1 MQAFA
6 PHYGQIFKKN
16 IMLKIKNI
24 ITLFT
29 LIATVS
35 ITNAQ
40 IKVGDHFPDVQL
52 QNNKNAVVKLNSF
65 KDKTVLVDFWAS
77 WCAPCRL
84 ANKNLVKMYNQYKG
98 QNFEIVGI
106 SIDND
111 KTKWL
116 KAIEKDKMKHQQ
128 LIDPK
133 GFDAKTAVTF
143 GVDALP
149 STFLFD
155 ASGKLIAIN
164 PTEAQII
171 AQIKKN
177 NK

>member
-1 MQAFA
+1 M
-6 PHYGQIFKKN
+6 FKLKN
-16 IMLKIKNI
+16 IAA
-24 ITLFT
+24 LF
-29 LIATVS
+29 LIVISFSTAS
-35 ITNAQ
+35 AQ
-40 IKVGDHFPDVQL
+40 IKLGDTFPDVQL
-52 QNNKNAVVKLNSF
+52 QNDKNVTVKLNSF
-65 KDKTVLVDFWAS
+65 KGKTVLVDFWAS

-84 ANKNLVKMYNQYKG
+84 ANKKLVKLYDKYRN

-106 SIDND
+106 SIDTD

-116 KAIEKDKMKHQQ
+116 KAIEKDKLKHQQ

-133 GFDAKTAVTF
+133 GFDAKTAITF
-143 GVDALP
+143 GVEALP
-149 STFLFD
+149 AAYLFD

-177 NK
+177 K

>member
-1 MQAFA
+1 MF
-6 PHYGQIFKKN
+6 
-16 IMLKIKNI
+16 KIKYI

-29 LIATVS
+29 LIATVA
-35 ITNAQ
+35 TAGAQ
-40 IKVGDHFPDVQL
+40 IKIGDGFPDVQL
-52 QNNKNAVVKLNSF
+52 QNNKNATIKLNSF
-65 KDKTVLVDFWAS
+65 KGKTVLVDFWAS
-77 WCAPCRL
+77 WCAPCRM
-84 ANKNLVKMYNQYKG
+84 ANKNLVKLYDQYKG

-116 KAIEKDKMKHQQ
+116 KAIEKDKLKHQQ

-149 STFLFD
+149 STYLFD

-177 NK
+177 K

>member
-1 MQAFA
+1 MS
-6 PHYGQIFKKN
+6 
-16 IMLKIKNI
+16 KIKYI
-24 ITLFT
+24 ITLFAF
-29 LIATVS
+29 IASVTIAS
-35 ITNAQ
+35 AQ
-40 IKVGDHFPDVQL
+40 IKIGDSFPDVQL
-52 QNNKNAVVKLNSF
+52 QNNKNTIVKLNSF
-65 KDKTVLVDFWAS
+65 KGKTVLVDFWAS
-77 WCAPCRL
+77 WCAPCRM
-84 ANKNLVKMYNQYKG
+84 ANKKLVKLYDQYKG

-106 SIDND
+106 SIDID

-116 KAIEKDKMKHQQ
+116 KTIEKDKLKHQQ

-149 STFLFD
+149 SAYLFD

-177 NK
+177 KK

>member
-1 MQAFA
+1 MF
-6 PHYGQIFKKN
+6 N
-16 IMLKIKNI
+16 IKNS

-29 LIATVS
+29 LIATVAIAS
-35 ITNAQ
+35 AQ
-40 IKVGDHFPDVQL
+40 IKTGDHFPDVQL
-52 QNNKNAVVKLNSF
+52 QNNKNATVKLNSF
-65 KDKTVLVDFWAS
+65 KGKTVLVDFWAS
-77 WCAPCRL
+77 WCAPCRM
-84 ANKNLVKMYNQYKG
+84 ANKNLVKLYEQYKV

-116 KAIEKDKMKHQQ
+116 KAIEKDKLKHPQ

-133 GFDAKTAVTF
+133 GFDAKTAITF

-149 STFLFD
+149 STYLFD

-177 NK
+177 K

>member
-1 MQAFA
+1 M
-6 PHYGQIFKKN
+6 FK
-16 IMLKIKNI
+16 LKNI

-29 LIATVS
+29 FIATVS
-35 ITNAQ
+35 IANAQ
-40 IKVGDHFPDVQL
+40 IKVGESFPDIQL
-52 QNNKNAVVKLNSF
+52 QNDKNVTIKLNSF
-65 KDKTVLVDFWAS
+65 KGKTVLVDFWAS
-77 WCAPCRL
+77 WCGPCRQ
-84 ANKNLVKMYNQYKG
+84 ANKKLVKMYDQYKN

-133 GFDAKTAVTF
+133 GFEAKTALTF
-143 GVDALP
+143 GVEALP

-155 ASGKLIAIN
+155 ASGKLVAIN
-164 PTEAQII
+164 PTETQII
-171 AQIKKN
+171 DQIKKN
-177 NK
+177 KK

>member
-1 MQAFA
+1 MF
-6 PHYGQIFKKN
+6 
-16 IMLKIKNI
+16 KIKQFI
-24 ITLFT
+24 ALFT
-29 LIATVS
+29 FIATVATAS
-35 ITNAQ
+35 AQ
-40 IKVGDHFPDVQL
+40 IKVGDRLPEVQL
-52 QNNKNAVVKLNSF
+52 QNNKNVSVALNSF
-65 KDKTVLVDFWAS
+65 KGKTVLVDFWAS
-77 WCAPCRL
+77 WCGPCRL
-84 ANKNLVKMYNQYKG
+84 ANKGLVKMYEQYKG

-116 KAIEKDKMKHQQ
+116 KAIDKDKMKHTQ

-133 GFDAKTAVTF
+133 GFDAKTALSF

-164 PTEAQII
+164 PSEAQII

-177 NK
+177 KK

>member
-1 MQAFA
+1 MF
-6 PHYGQIFKKN
+6 
-16 IMLKIKNI
+16 KIKNI

-29 LIATVS
+29 LVAAVS
-35 ITNAQ
+35 MTNAQ
-40 IKVGDHFPDVQL
+40 IKVGDSFPDVQL
-52 QNNKNAVVKLNSF
+52 QNNKNTTTKLNSF
-65 KDKTVLVDFWAS
+65 KGKTVLVDFWAS

-84 ANKNLVKMYNQYKG
+84 ANKKLVKMYDQYKD

-133 GFDAKTAVTF
+133 GFEAKTALTF
-143 GVDALP
+143 GVEALP
-149 STFLFD
+149 SAFLFD
-155 ASGKLIAIN
+155 ASGKLVAIN

-177 NK
+177 KK

>member
-1 MQAFA
+1 M
-6 PHYGQIFKKN
+6 FKLKN
-16 IMLKIKNI
+16 IAALFLI
-24 ITLFT
+24 ILSFST
-29 LIATVS
+29 AT
-35 ITNAQ
+35 AQ
-40 IKVGDHFPDVQL
+40 IKLGDTFPDVQL
-52 QNNKNAVVKLNSF
+52 QNDKNAAVKLNSF
-65 KDKTVLVDFWAS
+65 KGKTVLVDFWAS

-84 ANKNLVKMYNQYKG
+84 ANKKLVKLYDKYKN

-106 SIDND
+106 SIDTD

-116 KAIEKDKMKHQQ
+116 KAIEKDKLKHSQ

-133 GFDAKTAVTF
+133 GFDAKTAITF
-143 GVDALP
+143 GVEALP
-149 STFLFD
+149 AAYLFD

-177 NK
+177 K

>member
-1 MQAFA
+1 MF
-6 PHYGQIFKKN
+6 
-16 IMLKIKNI
+16 KIKNI
-24 ITLFT
+24 MALF
-29 LIATVS
+29 LIIATVS
-35 ITNAQ
+35 LANAQ
-40 IKVGDHFPDVQL
+40 IKTGDTFPDIQL
-52 QNNKNAVVKLNSF
+52 ENNKNTTIKLNSF
-65 KDKTVLVDFWAS
+65 KGKTVLVDFWAS
-77 WCAPCRL
+77 WCGPCRL
-84 ANKNLVKMYNQYKG
+84 ANKKLVKMYDQYKD

-106 SIDND
+106 SIDTD

-133 GFDAKTAVTF
+133 GFDAKSAVTF

-149 STFLFD
+149 AAYLFD

-177 NK
+177 KK

>member
-1 MQAFA
+1 MS
-6 PHYGQIFKKN
+6 
-16 IMLKIKNI
+16 KIKYI
-24 ITLFT
+24 ITLFAFIT
-29 LIATVS
+29 SVTIAS
-35 ITNAQ
+35 AQ
-40 IKVGDHFPDVQL
+40 IKIGDSFPDVQL
-52 QNNKNAVVKLNSF
+52 QNNKNAIVKLNSF
-65 KDKTVLVDFWAS
+65 KGKTVLVDFWAS
-77 WCAPCRL
+77 WCAPCRT
-84 ANKNLVKMYNQYKG
+84 ANKKLVKLYDQYKG

-106 SIDND
+106 SIDID

-116 KAIEKDKMKHQQ
+116 KAIEKDKLKHQQ

-149 STFLFD
+149 SAYLFD

-177 NK
+177 KK

>member
-1 MQAFA
+1 MRTNL
-6 PHYGQIFKKN
+6 KKS
-16 IMLKIKNI
+16 IMFKIKNI
-24 ITLFT
+24 IVLFT

-35 ITNAQ
+35 TASAQ
-40 IKVGDHFPDVQL
+40 IKVGDPFPDVQL
-52 QNNKNAVVKLNSF
+52 QNNKNATIKLHSF
-65 KDKTVLVDFWAS
+65 KGKTVLVDFWAS

-84 ANKNLVKMYNQYKG
+84 ANKNLVKMYDQYKG
-98 QNFEIVGI
+98 QNFEIVSI

-133 GFDAKTAVTF
+133 GFDAKTAVAF
-143 GVDALP
+143 GVEALP
-149 STFLFD
+149 SAYLFD
-155 ASGKLIAIN
+155 ASGKLIAID
-164 PTEAQII
+164 PTETQII

-177 NK
+177 KK

>member
-1 MQAFA
+1 MF
-6 PHYGQIFKKN
+6 N
-16 IMLKIKNI
+16 LKNI
-24 ITLFT
+24 ITIFS

-35 ITNAQ
+35 ISTAQ
-40 IKVGDHFPDVQL
+40 IKIGDTFPNIQL
-52 QNNKNAVVKLNSF
+52 QSNKNATVNLNSF
-65 KDKTVLVDFWAS
+65 KGKTVLVDFWAS
-77 WCAPCRL
+77 WCSPCRL
-84 ANKNLVKMYNQYKG
+84 GNKKLVKMYDQYKS

-106 SIDND
+106 SVDID

-133 GFDAKTAVTF
+133 GFDAKTAVAF

-149 STFLFD
+149 ATYLFN
-155 ASGKLIAIN
+155 AAGKLVAIN
-164 PTEAQII
+164 PSEAQII

-177 NK
+177 KK

>member
-1 MQAFA
+1 M
-6 PHYGQIFKKN
+6 FKLKN
-16 IMLKIKNI
+16 IAA
-24 ITLFT
+24 LF
-29 LIATVS
+29 LMVATVS
-35 ITNAQ
+35 LANAQ
-40 IKVGDHFPDVQL
+40 IKTGDTFPDIQL
-52 QNNKNAVVKLNSF
+52 QNNKNTTIKLNSF
-65 KDKTVLVDFWAS
+65 KGKTVLVDFWAS

-84 ANKNLVKMYNQYKG
+84 ANKKLVKMYNQYKD

-106 SIDND
+106 SIDTD

-133 GFDAKTAVTF
+133 GFDAKSAVTF
-143 GVDALP
+143 GVEALP
-149 STFLFD
+149 AAYLFD

-177 NK
+177 RK